1 MVTILHTASF
11 PRNPPASLYPYS
23 LFLSINS
30 GVQTEGTVIEIGFPC
45 ILTLHD
51 FAAKK
56 TPFLF
61 LVRLSFSDCLSSPNR
76 RTNTCKCLCPRER
89 LFVRRHEPWMLT
101 VPVDHEL

>member
-1 MVTILHTASF
+1 MILNSAHFRSF
-11 PRNPPASLYPYS
+11 S
-23 LFLSINS
+23 
-30 GVQTEGTVIEIGFPC
+30 QTET
-45 ILTLHD
+45 D

-61 LVRLSFSDCLSSPNR
+61 LARLSFSDCLSSPNC

-89 LFVRRHEPWMLT
+89 LFVRRNEPWMLT